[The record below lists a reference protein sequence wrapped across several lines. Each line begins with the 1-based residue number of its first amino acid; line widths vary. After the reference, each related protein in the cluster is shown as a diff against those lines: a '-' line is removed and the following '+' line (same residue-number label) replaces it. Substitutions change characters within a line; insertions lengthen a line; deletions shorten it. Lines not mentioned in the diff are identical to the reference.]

1 MAKAKGSKAKGKII
15 SQKKAGGLTKKAQQ
29 KASVKIGVRKPGSKA
44 GGGDR

>member
-1 MAKAKGSKAKGKII
+1 MAKAKGSKAKI
-15 SQKKAGGLTKKAQQ
+15 SQAKAAGLTKKAQQ